1 MLLEHKQRGRS
12 RLPTEQGIRCGASFW
27 DPKILARAKGKC
39 WTALPGA
46 LEPGLCIQICNCLGT
61 YLSFPFPATPD
72 TSQSRCPSHFADVD
86 AEAPVGTL
94 TCFLCTYCVPLWR
107 PHPETSPR
115 PHSRALAKSIFQ
127 RPRFRSGDCLYMP
140 QHGDI
145 QRLLPPSAA
154 FLGPQV

>member
-1 MLLEHKQRGRS
+1 MGLDSGTPRS
-12 RLPTEQGIRCGASFW
+12 WPEQKASAGQS
-27 DPKILARAKGKC
+27 PPP
-39 WTALPGA
+39 PGA
-46 LEPGLCIQICNCLGT
+46 LEPGLCIQICKCLGS

-86 AEAPVGTL
+86 TEAPVGTL
-94 TCFLCTYCVPLWR
+94 TCFLCTYCVLFWR

-115 PHSRALAKSIFQ
+115 PHPRALAKSIFQ
-127 RPRFRSGDCLYMP
+127 RPRFRSGDCLCMP